1 MRFPTV
7 ILEGKKLPRI
17 VFSIRPP
24 SSSGL
29 RGISSLMRKAYERDA
44 RCFDLPTARHHEALK
59 ELISLTEDRT
69 LAGLPH
75 IGAEEGASL
84 SGIPLHRFEKKMGS
98 TITNNLLSPDLIRN
112 LKESGYWKNPFFYPA
127 SNASEVLTQK
137 EIDRISFDSSRFDK
151 CLAPFQPADSP
162 FLFIGERY
170 GDWLLG
176 LGRIDLLKNM
186 VAAARARGFIPIL
199 SGQWATFFLP
209 KVRSV
214 DAAAY
219 AVPINKRR
227 GFFDLPQA
235 CNLIKKFDRPV
246 ISLDPLANKELLERP
261 DEAFSFLFEEL
272 KIALAVPEVSSEEE
286 LEQVLKAVEKIPSL
300 RSYRKA

>member
-7 ILEGKKLPRI
+7 ILEGKKLQRV

-24 SSSGL
+24 SSSGP
-29 RGISSLMRKAYERDA
+29 REISSLMRGAYERDV
-44 RCFDLPTARHHEALK
+44 RCFDLPTAKHHEAFR
-59 ELISLTEDRT
+59 ELIGLTEDRT
-69 LAGLPH
+69 LFGFPH

-84 SGIPLHRFEKKMGS
+84 SAIPLHRFEKKVGS
-98 TITNNLLSPDLIRN
+98 TVTNNLLSPDLIRG
-112 LKESGYWKNPFFYPA
+112 LKESGYWKAPFFYPA

-151 CLAPFQPADSP
+151 GLAHFQSAASP
-162 FLFIGERY
+162 FLFIGEKY
-170 GDWLLG
+170 GDWLIG

-186 VAAARARGFIPIL
+186 VAAARAMGFIPIL

-219 AVPINKRR
+219 AVPINKKR
-227 GFFDLPQA
+227 GFFDLPRA

-246 ISLDPLANKELLERP
+246 ISLDPLADKELLGRP
-261 DEAFSFLFEEL
+261 DEAFTFLFGEL
-272 KIALAVPEVSSEEE
+272 KISIAVPEVSSEKE
-286 LEQVLKAVEKIPSL
+286 LEQVLKAVEKVPSL
-300 RSYRKA
+300 RPYR